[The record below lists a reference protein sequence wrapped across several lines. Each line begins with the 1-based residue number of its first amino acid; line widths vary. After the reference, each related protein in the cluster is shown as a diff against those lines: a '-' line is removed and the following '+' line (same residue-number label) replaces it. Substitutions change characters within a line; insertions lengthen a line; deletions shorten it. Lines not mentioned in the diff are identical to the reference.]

1 MMDKAYL
8 GIDAGSSS
16 VKVCAFNFHGE
27 LLAKASRE
35 TKIISKSSRHHE
47 LDLEQYWVQ
56 VVEAIK
62 EVTAKVSNI
71 VSIGFSVACPT
82 LVLLDK
88 NNKPICN
95 GITYLDGRSES
106 FIHQTLGDNK
116 EHVKSLSCNNP
127 SPSACWVG
135 TLGWLQNQQPE
146 LMKKVNNVV
155 LFNGFLALKMGS
167 HKPSIDPT
175 QAAYSGAVVLANAPK
190 WSKELLKYWHFNH
203 DILPPIYQC
212 TSVVGNVSEKV
223 AKQTGLKEGTPIV
236 LGSADTA
243 ASAFAVG
250 LIDCY
255 SAFESTGTS
264 GVITFCLETPNFDP
278 QFMNRY
284 HVVPNQWLA
293 HGAMSTT
300 GGTFGWLNQSVWP
313 EMESLEDLEKQ
324 AIDSEPGARGLIY
337 LPYLAGERS
346 PIWDVKASAAWLG
359 LRLSHS
365 RKDMIR
371 AAFEGTA
378 FGLRQILKIA
388 NQKWGVTLDELLSVG
403 GGSRNNL
410 WNQIKADVLQVEYN
424 ISQTSDAAA
433 FGAAMVGATGAGYFC
448 GINDPDLPI
457 IRTEEHAFKPSQ
469 DKKLRAVYDKHF
481 EIYDSLYPVLKGS
494 MHALLTK

>member
-1 MMDKAYL
+1 MNKAYL

-27 LLAKASRE
+27 LLAKASRD

-47 LDLEQYWVQ
+47 LNLSEYWQQ
-56 VVEAIK
+56 VVSAIK
-62 EVTAKVSNI
+62 EVTGKVDNI
-71 VSIGFSVACPT
+71 ISIGLSVACPT

-88 NNKPICN
+88 ANNPVCN
-95 GITYLDGRSES
+95 AITYLDGRSES
-106 FIHQTLGDNK
+106 FIHQTLGEDQ
-116 EHVKSLSCNNP
+116 ESVKSLTCNSP

-135 TLGWLQNQQPE
+135 TLGWLQQNQPE
-146 LMKKVNNVV
+146 LMKKVHRMV
-155 LFNGFLALKMGS
+155 LFNGFLALKLGS
-167 HKPSIDPT
+167 RKVGIDPT
-175 QAAYSGAVVLANAPK
+175 QAAYSGAVALARAPR
-190 WSKELLKYWHFNH
+190 WSASLLKFWAFDH

-212 TSVVGNVSEKV
+212 TSVIGHVNEAVSKE
-223 AKQTGLKEGTPIV
+223 TGLMSGIPIV

-250 LIDCY
+250 LIDGG

-264 GVITFCLETPNFDP
+264 GVITFCLDTPNFDSR
-278 QFMNRY
+278 FMNRY

-313 EMESLEDLEKQ
+313 EVNDHKSLEKL
-324 AIDSEPGARGLIY
+324 AGASEPGARGLIY

-346 PIWDVKASAAWLG
+346 PIWDAKASGAWIG
-359 LRLSHS
+359 LRLSHD
-365 RKDMIR
+365 RNDMIR

-378 FGLRQILKIA
+378 FGMKQLLKIA
-388 NQKWGVTLDELLSVG
+388 HEKWGVTLDELLSVG

-410 WNQIKADVLQVEYN
+410 WTQIKADILQVEYS
-424 ISQTSDAAA
+424 ISQSSDAAA
-433 FGAAMVGATGAGYFC
+433 FGAAIIGATGAGEFC

-457 IRTEEHAFKPSQ
+457 IRTDEVSFKPNR
-469 DKKLRAVYDKHF
+469 DLKIKEIYEKNF
-481 EIYDSLYPVLKGS
+481 EIYESLYPSLKKV
-494 MHALLTK
+494 MHKLLIN